1 MSKLK
6 ELEAF
11 VQVAN
16 KGSLTAAAAGEGVTP
31 AIIGRRLD
39 ALEDRL
45 GVRLLVR
52 TTRKLTLTQE
62 GEAFLEDCQR
72 ILTDLANA
80 EAQLSL
86 GSARASGHLKVT
98 APAGFGRKHVAPLL
112 REFLRGHPEVSASL
126 DLADRT
132 VDLVGEGID
141 CAVRLGGL
149 VDSSLVAVRL
159 GEMKRVV
166 VGSPGYFQQRGV
178 PRSLDDLASHDCLA
192 LATQPGWDFQQGG
205 QRNPAVQAARAVS
218 SATMARCCTNGRS
231 PAWGWRGVR
240 CGRWAK
246 TCAGGGWSRCLMSW
260 QRRRW
265 VFTPCFR
272 NAATCRCGC
281 GCSSTCSRTI
291 TGGRIT
297 GIRPNKSR
305 RWRDG
310 RSAWFGRYAQPE
322 FQILG
327 EKLIPGHVVRTV
339 A

>member
-6 ELEAF
+6 ELETF
-11 VQVAN
+11 LRVAQ
-16 KGSLTAAAAGEGVTP
+16 KGSLSAAARDEDVTP

-86 GSARASGHLKVT
+86 GSMRATGHLKVT

-112 REFLRGHPEVSASL
+112 LEFLRTHPEVSASL
-126 DLADRT
+126 DLSDRT

-149 VDSSLVAVRL
+149 MDSSLVAVRL

-166 VGSPGYFQQRGV
+166 VGSPAYFQRKGV
-178 PRSLDDLASHDCLA
+178 PRTLDDLARHDCLA
-192 LATQPGWDFQQGG
+192 LPTQPGWDFVAYGKPVLFKPPG
-205 QRNPAVQAARAVS
+205 RFACNDGAVLHEWALAGMGLAWRSLWEVGEDLRWGRLVSVLDAFATPPVGIHAVFPQRHHLPLRVRLFIDLLKDNY
-218 SATMARCCTNGRS
+218 GR
-231 PAWGWRGVR
+231 PDYWD
-240 CGRWAK
+240 K
-246 TCAGGGWSRCLMSW
+246 T
-260 QRRRW
+260 
-265 VFTPCFR
+265 
-272 NAATCRCGC
+272 
-281 GCSSTCSRTI
+281 
-291 TGGRIT
+291 
-297 GIRPNKSR
+297 
-305 RWRDG
+305 
-310 RSAWFGRYAQPE
+310 E
-322 FQILG
+322 
-327 EKLIPGHVVRTV
+327 
-339 A
+339 

>member
-11 VQVAN
+11 VQVAS

-112 REFLRGHPEVSASL
+112 MEFLRAHPEVSASL
-126 DLADRT
+126 DLSDRS
-132 VDLVGEGID
+132 VDLVNEGFD

-166 VGSPGYFQQRGV
+166 VGSPAYFQRRGV
-178 PRSLDDLASHDCLA
+178 PRTLADLALHDCLA
-192 LATQPGWDFQQGG
+192 LPTQAGWTFQEAERQVLFKPPGRFACNDGAVLHEWALAGMGLAWRSLWEVGDDLRWGRLVSVLDDYATPPVGIH
-205 QRNPAVQAARAVS
+205 AVF
-218 SATMARCCTNGRS
+218 
-231 PAWGWRGVR
+231 P
-240 CGRWAK
+240 
-246 TCAGGGWSRCLMSW
+246 
-260 QRRRW
+260 QRRHLPLR
-265 VFTPCFR
+265 VRLFIDLLKD
-272 NAATCRCGC
+272 NY
-281 GCSSTCSRTI
+281 
-291 TGGRIT
+291 GR
-297 GIRPNKSR
+297 PDYWDK
-305 RWRDG
+305 
-310 RSAWFGRYAQPE
+310 AE
-322 FQILG
+322 
-327 EKLIPGHVVRTV
+327 
-339 A
+339 